1 LLAMASAQ
9 ATKNQCPSEAVTS
22 NNREANTVIKTLT
35 HLPHPVE
42 NAAALAGHFTDLAPP
57 LNDRQA
63 HLEASRC
70 LYCYDAPCVNACPSD
85 IDIPSFIR
93 NIHQDNVQGAAQ
105 KILSANI
112 LGGSCA
118 RVCPTEIL
126 CQQACVRNNDHECA
140 PVLIGLLQRYA
151 VDNAHFSEHPFS
163 RAAATGKRIAVVG
176 AGPAGLSCAH
186 RSAMHGH
193 DVVIFEAREKA
204 GGLNEYGIAKYKL
217 VDDYAQK
224 ELDFL
229 LQIGGIEIRHGQK
242 LGENLTLSDLHQQF
256 DAVFLG
262 LGLNASKQ
270 LGLNHEDA
278 PGLLAATEYIRELRQ
293 ADDLTQLPLADHCI
307 VLGAGNTAID
317 MAVQM
322 ARLGAHDV
330 NLVYRRGVE
339 DMGATHH
346 EQDIAKANQVRL
358 LTWAQPEEVLLD
370 AQGHVRGM
378 RFARTQLVEGRLQTT
393 GETFE
398 LVADAIFKAI
408 GQAFD
413 SSALSDPLARELKR
427 QGDRIAVDE
436 QLRTSI
442 PGVYAGGDCTS
453 LDQDLT
459 VQAVQHGKLAAEA
472 INAQLML
479 NVEAA

>member
-1 LLAMASAQ
+1 MIQ
-9 ATKNQCPSEAVTS
+9 
-22 NNREANTVIKTLT
+22 TLT
-35 HLPHPVE
+35 HLPHPRDD
-42 NAAALAGHFTDLAPP
+42 AATLASQFSDLAPP
-57 LNDRQA
+57 LNARQA

-70 LYCYDAPCVNACPSD
+70 LYCYDAPCVNACPSE

-93 NIHQDNVQGAAQ
+93 NIHTENVQGAAQ

-126 CQQACVRNNDHECA
+126 CQQACVRNNAEECA

-151 VDNAHFSEHPFS
+151 IDNAHFSEHPFQ
-163 RAAATGKRIAVVG
+163 RAAPTGKRIAVVG
-176 AGPAGLSCAH
+176 AGPAGLACAH
-186 RSAMHGH
+186 RAALHGH
-193 DVVIFEAREKA
+193 DVVVFEAQEKA

-217 VDDYAQK
+217 VDDFAQK

-229 LQIGGIEIRHGQK
+229 LQIGGIEIRHGQR
-242 LGENLTLSDLHQQF
+242 LGENLTLSELHQQF
-256 DAVFLG
+256 DSVFLG
-262 LGLNASKQ
+262 LGLATSKQ
-270 LGLNHEDA
+270 LGLAHEDA

-293 ADDLTQLPLADHCI
+293 ADDLTQLPLADRCI

-322 ARLGAHDV
+322 ARLGAREV
-330 NLVYRRGVE
+330 NLVYRRGLA
-339 DMGATHH
+339 DMGATQH

-358 LTWAQPEEVLLD
+358 LTWAQPDEVLLD
-370 AQGHVRGM
+370 DQGRVRGM
-378 RFARTQLVEGRLQTT
+378 RLARTHLENGRLLPT

-398 LVADAIFKAI
+398 LAADAIFKAI
-408 GQAFD
+408 GQGFD
-413 SSALSDPLARELKR
+413 NDALHDPLAQQLHRVGE
-427 QGDRIAVDE
+427 RIFVDE

-442 PGVYAGGDCTS
+442 PGVYAGGDCVS
-453 LDQDLT
+453 LGQDLT

-472 INAQLML
+472 MHAQLML

>member
-1 LLAMASAQ
+1 MI
-9 ATKNQCPSEAVTS
+9 P
-22 NNREANTVIKTLT
+22 TLN
-35 HLPHPVE
+35 HLPHPLE
-42 NAAALAGHFTDLAPP
+42 DAATLAGHFTDLAPP
-57 LNDRQA
+57 LTPRQA
-63 HLEASRC
+63 EVEASRC
-70 LYCYDAPCVNACPSD
+70 LYCYDAPCVNACPSE

-126 CQQACVRNNDHECA
+126 CQQACVRNNAAECA

-151 VDNAHFSEHPFS
+151 VDNAHFSEHPFQ
-163 RAAATGKRIAVVG
+163 RAPATGKRIAVVG

-186 RSAMHGH
+186 RCAMHGH

-217 VDDYAQK
+217 VDDFAQH
-224 ELDFL
+224 EVDFL
-229 LQIGGIEIRHGQK
+229 LQIGGIEIRHGQQ
-242 LGENLTLSDLHQQF
+242 LGTNLSLSELHQQF
-256 DAVFLG
+256 DTVFLG
-262 LGLNASKQ
+262 LGLAASKQ
-270 LGLNHEDA
+270 LGLANEDA
-278 PGLLAATEYIRELRQ
+278 PGVLAATEFIRELRQ
-293 ADDLTQLPLADHCI
+293 ADDLSQLPLAEHCI

-322 ARLGAHDV
+322 ARLGARDV

-339 DMGATHH
+339 DMGATGH

-358 LTWAQPEEVLLD
+358 LTWAQPEAVLLD
-370 AQGHVRGM
+370 AHGQVRGM
-378 RFARTQLVEGRLQTT
+378 RFARTRMDGGRLVTT

-398 LVADAIFKAI
+398 LAADAIFKAI

-413 SSALSDPLARELKR
+413 DQALSDPLAAQLQRSN
-427 QGDRIAVDE
+427 GRIQVDE
-436 QLRTSI
+436 QMRTSI

-459 VQAVQHGKLAAEA
+459 VQAVQHGKLAAQA
-472 INAQLML
+472 IHAQLML

>member
-1 LLAMASAQ
+1 M
-9 ATKNQCPSEAVTS
+9 
-22 NNREANTVIKTLT
+22 IKTLN
-35 HLPHPVE
+35 HLPHPQE
-42 NAAALAGHFTDLAPP
+42 DGATLAGHFSDLAPP

-70 LYCYDAPCVNACPSD
+70 LYCYDAPCVNACPSE

-93 NIHQDNVQGAAQ
+93 HIHTDNVQGAAQ

-126 CQQACVRNNDHECA
+126 CQQACVRNNAQECA

-151 VDNAHFSEHPFS
+151 VDNAHFSQHPFQ
-163 RAAATGKRIAVVG
+163 RAAASGKRIAVVG

-186 RSAMHGH
+186 RCAMHGH
-193 DVVIFEAREKA
+193 EVVIFEAREKA

-217 VDDYAQK
+217 VDDFAQK

-229 LQIGGIEIRHGQK
+229 LQIGGIEIRHGHR
-242 LGENLTLSDLHQQF
+242 LGDNLSLTELHQQF

-262 LGLNASKQ
+262 LGLAASKQ
-270 LGLNHEDA
+270 LGLPHEDA
-278 PGLLAATEYIRELRQ
+278 PGLLAATDYIRELRQ
-293 ADDLTQLPLADHCI
+293 ADDLTQLPLADRCI

-322 ARLGAHDV
+322 ARLGARDV
-330 NLVYRRGVE
+330 NLVYRRGIE
-339 DMGATHH
+339 DMGATRH

-358 LTWAQPEEVLLD
+358 LTWAAPEEVLLD
-370 AQGHVRGM
+370 AQGQVRGM
-378 RFARTQLVEGRLQTT
+378 RFARTRLVEGRLQTT

-398 LVADAIFKAI
+398 LAADAIFKAI

-413 SSALSDPLARELKR
+413 GAALSDPLGDPLAQELKR
-427 QGDRIAVDE
+427 AGERIEVDE

-442 PGVYAGGDCTS
+442 PGVYAGGDCVS
-453 LDQDLT
+453 LGQDLT
-459 VQAVQHGKLAAEA
+459 VQAVQHGKRAAEA
-472 INAQLML
+472 MHAQLML

>member
-1 LLAMASAQ
+1 M
-9 ATKNQCPSEAVTS
+9 K
-22 NNREANTVIKTLT
+22 NREAKTVIKTLN
-35 HLPHPVE
+35 HLPHPTLDG
-42 NAAALAGHFTDLAPP
+42 ATLAGHFSDLAPP
-57 LNDRQA
+57 LNARQA

-70 LYCYDAPCVNACPSD
+70 LYCYDAPCVNACPSE

-93 NIHQDNVQGAAQ
+93 NIHTDNVQGAAQ

-126 CQQACVRNNDHECA
+126 CQQACVRNNAQECA

-151 VDNAHFSEHPFS
+151 LDNAHFTEHPFQ
-163 RAAATGKRIAVVG
+163 RAAPTGKRIAVVG

-186 RSAMHGH
+186 RSALHGH

-217 VDDYAQK
+217 VDDFAQQ
-224 ELDFL
+224 ELEFL
-229 LQIGGIEIRHGQK
+229 LGIGGIEIRHGHK
-242 LGENLTLSDLHQQF
+242 LGANLSLSQLHQEF

-262 LGLNASKQ
+262 LGLAASKQ
-270 LGLNHEDA
+270 LGLEHEDA
-278 PGLLAATEYIRELRQ
+278 PGLLAATDYIRELRQ
-293 ADDLTQLPLADHCI
+293 ADDLSQLPLADRCI

-322 ARLGAHDV
+322 ARLGARDV

-339 DMGATHH
+339 DMGATAH
-346 EQDIAKANQVRL
+346 EQEIAKANQVRL
-358 LTWAQPEEVLLD
+358 LTWAAPQDVLLD
-370 AQGHVRGM
+370 DQGRVRGM
-378 RFARTQLVEGRLQTT
+378 RFARTHMHEGRLQTT
-393 GETFE
+393 GDTFE
-398 LVADAIFKAI
+398 LAADAIFKAI
-408 GQAFD
+408 GQSFD
-413 SSALSDPLARELKR
+413 ATALSDPLARELQR
-427 QGDRIAVDE
+427 SGERIQVDE

-442 PGVYAGGDCTS
+442 PGVYAGGDCIS
-453 LDQDLT
+453 LGQDLT

-472 INAQLML
+472 MHAQLML

>member
-1 LLAMASAQ
+1 MIQPL
-9 ATKNQCPSEAVTS
+9 N
-22 NNREANTVIKTLT
+22 
-35 HLPHPVE
+35 HLPHSQEDPATV
-42 NAAALAGHFTDLAPP
+42 AARFSDLAPP
-57 LNDRQA
+57 LNARQA

-70 LYCYDAPCVNACPSD
+70 LYCYDAPCVNACPSE

-105 KILSANI
+105 RILSANI

-118 RVCPTEIL
+118 RVCPTEVL
-126 CQQACVRNNDHECA
+126 CQQACVRNNADECA

-151 VDNAHFSEHPFS
+151 VDNAHFSEHPFK
-163 RAAATGKRIAVVG
+163 RAAASGKRIAVVG

-217 VDDYAQK
+217 VDDYAQR

-229 LQIGGIEIRHGQK
+229 LKIGGIEIRHGQK
-242 LGENLTLSDLHQQF
+242 LGDNLSLSDLHQQF

-262 LGLNASKQ
+262 LGLAASKQ
-270 LGLNHEDA
+270 LGLSDEQA

-293 ADDLTQLPLADHCI
+293 ADDLSQLPLADRCI

-322 ARLGAHDV
+322 ARLGARDV
-330 NLVYRRGVE
+330 NLVYRRGLE
-339 DMGATHH
+339 DMGATLH

-358 LTWAQPEEVLLD
+358 LTWAQPQEVLLD
-370 AQGHVRGM
+370 DSGVVRGM
-378 RFARTQLVEGRLQTT
+378 RFSRTHLENGRLVISS
-393 GETFE
+393 ETFD
-398 LVADAIFKAI
+398 LPADAIFKAI

-413 SSALSDPLARELKR
+413 DDALVDPLARELKR
-427 QGDRIAVDE
+427 QDGRILVDE
-436 QLRTSI
+436 HLRTSI

-472 INAQLML
+472 INAHLTL

>member
-1 LLAMASAQ
+1 M
-9 ATKNQCPSEAVTS
+9 
-22 NNREANTVIKTLT
+22 IKTLT
-35 HLPHPVE
+35 HLPHPYE
-42 NAAALAGHFTDLAPP
+42 NAAVLAGHFTDLAPP

-70 LYCYDAPCVNACPSD
+70 LYCYDAPCVNACPSE

-126 CQQACVRNNDHECA
+126 CQQACVRNNAHECA

-151 VDNAHFSEHPFS
+151 VDNAHFNQHPFP

-176 AGPAGLSCAH
+176 AGPAGLACAH

-229 LQIGGIEIRHGQK
+229 LEIGGIEIRHGQK
-242 LGENLTLSDLHQQF
+242 LGDNLSLSELHQQY

-270 LGLNHEDA
+270 LGLANEDA
-278 PGLLAATEYIRELRQ
+278 PGLLAATDYIRELRQ

-330 NLVYRRGVE
+330 NLVYRRGAE

-346 EQDIAKANQVRL
+346 EQEIAKANQVRL
-358 LTWAQPEEVLLD
+358 LTWAQPDQVLLD
-370 AQGHVRGM
+370 DQGLVRGM
-378 RFARTQLVEGRLQTT
+378 RFARTHLVEGRLQTT

-398 LVADAIFKAI
+398 LAADAIFKAI
-408 GQAFD
+408 GQRFD
-413 SSALSDPLARELKR
+413 DSALADPLAAQLKR
-427 QGDRIAVDE
+427 QGDRLLVDE
-436 QLRTSI
+436 NLRTSI

-459 VQAVQHGKLAAEA
+459 VQAVQHGKRAAEA
-472 INAQLML
+472 IHAQLML

>member
-1 LLAMASAQ
+1 MAALQKYLPKRAS
-9 ATKNQCPSEAVTS
+9 TS
-22 NNREANTVIKTLT
+22 NNREATTVIPTLN
-35 HLPHPVE
+35 HLPHPLE
-42 NAAALAGHFTDLAPP
+42 DAATLAGHFTDLAPP
-57 LNDRQA
+57 LTQRQA
-63 HLEASRC
+63 EVEASRC
-70 LYCYDAPCVNACPSD
+70 LYCYDAPCVNACPSE

-126 CQQACVRNNDHECA
+126 CQQACVRNNAAECA

-151 VDNAHFSEHPFS
+151 VDNAHFSEHPFQ
-163 RAAATGKRIAVVG
+163 RAPATGKRIAVIG

-186 RSAMHGH
+186 RCAMHGH
-193 DVVIFEAREKA
+193 DVVIFEARGKA

-217 VDDYAQK
+217 VDDFAQH
-224 ELDFL
+224 EVDFL
-229 LQIGGIEIRHGQK
+229 LQIGGIEIRHGQQ
-242 LGENLTLSDLHQQF
+242 LGNNLSLSELHQQF

-262 LGLNASKQ
+262 LGLAASKQ
-270 LGLNHEDA
+270 LGLADEDA
-278 PGLLAATEYIRELRQ
+278 PGLLAATDFIRELRQ
-293 ADDLTQLPLADHCI
+293 ADDLSQLPLAEHCI

-322 ARLGAHDV
+322 ARLGARDV

-339 DMGATHH
+339 DMGATGH

-358 LTWAQPEEVLLD
+358 LTWAQPEAVLLD
-370 AQGHVRGM
+370 GNGQVRGI
-378 RFARTQLVEGRLQTT
+378 RFARTRMDGGRLVTT

-398 LVADAIFKAI
+398 LAADAIFKAI
-408 GQAFD
+408 GQALD
-413 SSALSDPLARELKR
+413 DQALSDPLAAQLQRSN
-427 QGDRIAVDE
+427 GRIQVDE
-436 QLRTSI
+436 QMRTSI

-459 VQAVQHGKLAAEA
+459 VQAVQHGKLAAQA
-472 INAQLML
+472 IHAQLML

>member
-1 LLAMASAQ
+1 M
-9 ATKNQCPSEAVTS
+9 
-22 NNREANTVIKTLT
+22 IKTLT

-42 NAAALAGHFTDLAPP
+42 QAAVLASHFTDLAPP

-70 LYCYDAPCVNACPSD
+70 LYCYDAPCVNACPSE

-126 CQQACVRNNDHECA
+126 CQQACVRNNAQECA

-151 VDNAHFSEHPFS
+151 VDNAHFSEHPFP

-224 ELDFL
+224 ELEFL

-242 LGENLTLSDLHQQF
+242 LGENLSLTELHQQF

-262 LGLNASKQ
+262 LGLAASKQ
-270 LGLNHEDA
+270 LGLTHENA
-278 PGLLAATEYIRELRQ
+278 PGLLAATDYIRELRQ
-293 ADDLTQLPLADHCI
+293 ADDLTQLPLADRCI

-339 DMGATHH
+339 DMGATRH

-358 LTWAQPEEVLLD
+358 MTWAQPEEVLLD
-370 AQGHVRGM
+370 ADGRVRGM
-378 RFARTQLVEGRLQTT
+378 RFARTHLVEDRLQTT

-398 LVADAIFKAI
+398 LAADAIFKAI

-413 SSALSDPLARELKR
+413 SSALADPLAGELKR
-427 QGDRIAVDE
+427 RGDRIEVDE
-436 QLRTSI
+436 QLRTSV